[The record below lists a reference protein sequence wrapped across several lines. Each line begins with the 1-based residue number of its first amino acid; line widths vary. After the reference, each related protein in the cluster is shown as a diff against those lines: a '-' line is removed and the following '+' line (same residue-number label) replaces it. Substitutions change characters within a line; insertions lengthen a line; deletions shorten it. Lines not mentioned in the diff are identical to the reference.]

1 MEFIESVEE
10 LEKIYGSPSDAALN
24 KVTNR
29 IISSYRAWIEKSC
42 FCVIASVGC
51 EGTDVSPRG
60 DDGQVIKILN
70 EKTLALPDWKGNQRI
85 DTLRNIIEDE
95 RVSLL
100 FMVSGSN
107 NVVRING
114 QARITTDQ
122 ALLESFKRKGDCP
135 KTVVLVKVG
144 EVYFQCARALM
155 RSNLWGSG
163 DQSSGLPTPG
173 SILNEITSG
182 VFDGEAYDSSW
193 PERYKKELW

>member
-1 MEFIESVEE
+1 MEFLESIEE

-24 KVTNR
+24 KVTSKM
-29 IISSYRAWIEKSC
+29 ISSYRAWIERSS
-42 FCVIASVGC
+42 FCVIASVGF

-60 DDGQVIKILN
+60 DDGQVVKILN
-70 EKTLALPDWKGNQRI
+70 EKTLALPDWKGNQRL

-107 NVVRING
+107 NVVRVNG

-122 ALLESFKRKGDCP
+122 KLIESFERNGTYP

-155 RSNLWGSG
+155 RSNLWKSG

-173 SILNEITSG
+173 SILDEITSG
-182 VFDGEAYDSSW
+182 AFDGAAYDSIW
-193 PERYKKELW
+193 PERYQKELW